1 MKAESII
8 HQADQ
13 AGIELFLAG
22 DRIAARPKSKL
33 SADLR
38 ELIKTHRQ
46 EIVRYL
52 SAHSHESS
60 RELMRKLIS
69 LAVHEGIINH
79 GVQSDKKEIV
89 ALVPP
94 SDWRDVANCTPEELK
109 AWAAAL
115 AMRAVRYRG
124 KVPAGWDK
132 IAHCQYCG
140 AVWAEHDLDMLSC
153 AWCDLRLAGKW
164 FQRPGDNP

>member
-1 MKAESII
+1 MQVESII
-8 HQADQ
+8 RQADQ

-46 EIVRYL
+46 EVVRYL
-52 SAHSHESS
+52 SAKSPQS
-60 RELMRKLIS
+60 KLIR
-69 LAVHEGIINH
+69 LAIQSGIFDQGI
-79 GVQSDKKEIV
+79 QLEEKEI
-89 ALVPP
+89 ATLVPP
-94 SDWRDVANCTPEELK
+94 SDWRDVSNCDLDQLK

-124 KVPAGWDK
+124 KVPRGWDK
-132 IAHCQYCG
+132 VAHCTHCG
-140 AVWAEHDLDMLSC
+140 PVYSSHDLDTLSC
-153 AWCDLRLAGKW
+153 GWCDMRLARKR
-164 FQRPGDNP
+164 FPKPNQQEKT

>member
-1 MKAESII
+1 MNAESII
-8 HQADQ
+8 RQADQ

-52 SAHSHESS
+52 STNSHESS
-60 RELMRKLIS
+60 HELMRKLVG
-69 LAVHEGIINH
+69 LAVHEGVFNH
-79 GVQSDKKEIV
+79 DIQFDGKEIA

-94 SDWRDVANCTPEELK
+94 SDWRDVANCTPKELK

-153 AWCDLRLAGKW
+153 AWFDLRLAGTG
-164 FQRPGDNP
+164 FQRPG